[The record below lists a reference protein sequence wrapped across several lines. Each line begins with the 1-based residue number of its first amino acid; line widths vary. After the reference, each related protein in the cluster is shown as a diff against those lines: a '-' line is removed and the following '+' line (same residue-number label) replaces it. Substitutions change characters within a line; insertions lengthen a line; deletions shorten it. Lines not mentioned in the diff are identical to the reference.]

1 MKVEET
7 MNDYFLHKLMIVNEI
22 KTNGE
27 SKSDIVALEKI
38 LWSVSL
44 KFNWRYIL
52 YLQPVYRW
60 IIELFTC
67 AWEKNDWLRRR
78 TNFGSNLWETF

>member
-44 KFNWRYIL
+44 KF
-52 YLQPVYRW
+52 
-60 IIELFTC
+60 
-67 AWEKNDWLRRR
+67 
-78 TNFGSNLWETF
+78 